1 MKRKVLGILN
11 IIVGIFQIV
20 YLLIQ
25 NGTIK
30 ISAFIEDYHY
40 TDDFEKLMDV
50 FMLILSATI
59 IVLLIFT
66 AVSYFKR
73 KKENLNN
80 TGETLIIASHIIS
93 TIGFAFMGIGTILSP
108 LSIIGGIMLLSKSN

>member
-30 ISAFIEDYHY
+30 ISAFIEDYH
-40 TDDFEKLMDV
+40 TLM
-50 FMLILSATI
+50 IL
-59 IVLLIFT
+59 
-66 AVSYFKR
+66 K
-73 KKENLNN
+73 N
-80 TGETLIIASHIIS
+80 
-93 TIGFAFMGIGTILSP
+93 
-108 LSIIGGIMLLSKSN
+108 